1 MILVGPT
8 QKLRHLVLI
17 NNFIERFFV
26 ATSYDR
32 DFLLSFFVYEG
43 FGYGPDDAE
52 EHWRIYNEH
61 LSEGLWIIVLG
72 YTCC

>member
-1 MILVGPT
+1 
-8 QKLRHLVLI
+8 
-17 NNFIERFFV
+17 
-26 ATSYDR
+26 
-32 DFLLSFFVYEG
+32 LSFFVYEG

>member
-1 MILVGPT
+1 MGT
-8 QKLRHLVLI
+8 TKELRQLTLI
-17 NNFIERFFV
+17 HNLEQLLFV
-26 ATSYDR
+26 ATPDDG

-43 FGYGPDDAE
+43 FGYGPDNAE

-61 LSEGLWIIVLG
+61 LSESLWIIVLS